1 MGKRH
6 KMSWTDERRQAQSE
20 RLKKA
25 WADKKA
31 RKDLQ
36 AWHDI
41 GGKTDPWWK
50 PIFDL
55 FRKGA

>member
-1 MGKRH
+1 MGKRN
-6 KMSWTDERRQAQSE
+6 KSSWTEERRQAQSE

>member
-1 MGKRH
+1 
-6 KMSWTDERRQAQSE
+6 MSWTDERRQAQSE

-50 PIFDL
+50 PIFNL

>member
-36 AWHDI
+36 ARHDI